1 MPNIP
6 FSRDSHDPALINSD
20 TRVLET
26 RSVRAQLFEIGV
38 HVREFACRSGNGRS
52 ARFEVDL
59 EGHGIELLS
68 AEGGEEFVLDHVGSR
83 GEVGGEVE
91 RIQRVLGQEREGP
104 GRRGR
109 VVVFLDDLRRI
120 RKIQSERGSELG
132 NSVD

>member
-26 RSVRAQLFEIGV
+26 GPIRRQFHEVGV

-83 GEVGGEVE
+83 GKVSGEIE
-91 RIQRVLGQEREGP
+91 RVQRVLGQEGEGP
-104 GRRGR
+104 GRGGR
-109 VVVFLDDLRRI
+109 VIVFLDDLRRI

-132 NSVD
+132 NSAD